1 MLPFSA
7 VCCYLLPVAF
17 AKLGR
22 KESSFSKLERFWSF
36 QPGKKKS
43 FQSGK
48 KDSFKLGKVAIVS
61 SSRCQISFCEA
72 REKRKLIFE
81 GGVSSLEIKCLSS
94 LEIQISQRTWSP
106 PWNFTTIFAEP
117 QAALLS
123 PCSSVHTGPSL
134 SALLQQSSFPLLIMV
149 GYVFRHD
156 TESWQTVL

>member
-22 KESSFSKLERFWSF
+22 KESSFLKLERFWSF
-36 QPGKKKS
+36 QYGRNKP

-48 KDSFKLGKVAIVS
+48 KMLSSLEKLLVS
-61 SSRCQISFCEA
+61 SSRCQSSFCEA
-72 REKRKLIFE
+72 RKERKLIFE

-94 LEIQISQRTWSP
+94 LEIQISQCTWSP